1 MYSGYEG
8 TAGNFKSGHGLII
21 MGMSKKKDIAQQH
34 RKVLGKRDGNS
45 FRANRSDNDDEDDGT
60 VLTGKKIIM
69 EKTTI
74 SAKRATTTTP
84 KAPTVKLT
92 LTSN

>member
-21 MGMSKKKDIAQQH
+21 LGMSKKKDIAQQQ
-34 RKVLGKRDGNS
+34 REVLGKRDGNS
-45 FRANRSDNDDEDDGT
+45 FRANSDNDDEDDGT
-60 VLTGKKIIM
+60 VPTGKKIIM

-74 SAKRATTTTP
+74 SAKRATTTNP
-84 KAPTVKLT
+84 KAPTVNLT